1 MERTLKSTHI
11 FLIHL
16 FNFAIFCNIFE
27 INQKYLSFN
36 FATIQQWDPGTNLP
50 RTPTGAFSAIVSFH
64 NHPPLQLAALFTQ
77 RIKNT
82 TNK

>member
-16 FNFAIFCNIFE
+16 FNFAIFSNIFE

-77 RIKNT
+77 KNT